1 MKEYDLIVIGSGA
14 GLNVVS
20 KARRR
25 GMKVALVENG
35 PMGGTCLNRGC
46 IPSKI
51 LVTPAELVRVI
62 ADAKRMGIHAKVERA
77 DFALVRERM
86 WGLIA
91 PDRDGILESVR
102 NDHGID
108 LYQTTAHFVGR
119 NTLQA
124 GGEQIT
130 SQRIIIAV
138 GTRTRVPDIPGLL
151 DAGFHTT
158 EDFFEI
164 DELPKSMMIF
174 GGGYKACE
182 IGMFLASFGCRTTVI

>member
-20 KARRR
+20 KARQK

-51 LVTPAELVRVI
+51 LVTPAELVRTI
-62 ADAKRMGIHAKVERA
+62 ADAKRMGIHARVESTDYR
-77 DFALVRERM
+77 LVRERM
-86 WGLIA
+86 WALIA
-91 PDRDGILESVR
+91 PDRDGILNSV
-102 NDHGID
+102 NKDAGID

-119 NTLQA
+119 NVLQV
-124 GGEQIT
+124 GDEQIT

-138 GTRTRVPDIPGLL
+138 GTRTRVPDVPGLL
-151 DAGFHTT
+151 DTGFLMT
-158 EDFFEI
+158 
-164 DELPKSMMIF
+164 
-174 GGGYKACE
+174 
-182 IGMFLASFGCRTTVI
+182 